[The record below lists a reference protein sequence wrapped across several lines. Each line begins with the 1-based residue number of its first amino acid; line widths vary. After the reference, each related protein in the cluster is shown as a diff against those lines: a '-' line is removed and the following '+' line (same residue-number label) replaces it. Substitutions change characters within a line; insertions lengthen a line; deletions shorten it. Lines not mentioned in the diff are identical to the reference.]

1 MLHVNVHFWNK
12 WCGKTSH
19 QHSQLR
25 DRGVNKQRG
34 EKSGAKQHC
43 AKAGASTCV
52 IIFTASSCTLAFAEQ
67 QTDHTTGTLSSSSL
81 STSSSSLSRLVMTS
95 TSACLVSQKDGDL
108 WECFGDKRKINV
120 DMDSTLIIV
129 DMKGRFVSTALK
141 SLSRRKA
148 NTINLCFGNLWANN
162 QTWRW
167 SFRMQL
173 GRRS

>member
-34 EKSGAKQHC
+34 GKSGAKQHC

-67 QTDHTTGTLSSSSL
+67 QTDHTTWTLSSSL

-108 WECFGDKRKINV
+108 WECFGDKKINV
-120 DMDSTLIIV
+120 DMDSTRIILG
-129 DMKGRFVSTALK
+129 DMKERFVSTDLK

-148 NTINLCFGNLWANN
+148 NTVTK
-162 QTWRW
+162 Q
-167 SFRMQL
+167 
-173 GRRS
+173 